1 MYLYVLLGLLGGAGA
16 TYVYLQNY
24 SKNKVGEAHQ
34 KAEEIISKAKQEE
47 SRLMLSAQEK
57 SITVIEAAKK
67 EEQKM
72 REELQ
77 GMLSRL
83 ETRENQLSARHGEVE
98 KEKEK
103 VVSMQQTA
111 QTKLQELADL
121 RVEAI
126 SKLEQ
131 VAKLTREQALEEM
144 YSKIKEQY
152 SGDLSSRMLK
162 LQNENTDVF
171 ERESKKILG
180 TVLQRYAGSHAAETT
195 TTTVPLTSEDMKGRL
210 IGKEGRNIKTIEK
223 LTGCELIIDDTPG
236 AITVSGFSPIRRQI
250 ARLAIELLMADG
262 RIQPARIEETVE
274 EAKKQLAIDIK
285 KAGDEMMYEMGLTGF
300 DPKLVV
306 ILGRLKYRTSYGQN
320 NMMHSLEVAHLS
332 GMIAAELGED
342 VTRAKKAGLL
352 HDIGKAI
359 DHENEGGH
367 PELGLALLRKFGID
381 EEIAYCCIAHHED
394 NPKTLLGCIVK
405 AADALSAARPG
416 ARKGTYESYIKRLEG
431 LEKIA
436 NSFPGVEKT
445 FAISAGREVRVFV
458 HPGSVDDFGA
468 HNLARDIA
476 HKIEQE
482 LQYPGE
488 IRVTVIREQR
498 VVELAR

>member
-1 MYLYVLLGLLGGAGA
+1 MYLYVLLGLLGGASA
-16 TYVYLQNY
+16 TYIYLQNY

-83 ETRENQLSARHGEVE
+83 ETRENQLSTRHSEVE

-103 VVSMQQTA
+103 VMSMQQTA

-144 YSKIKEQY
+144 YTKIKEQY

-300 DPKLVV
+300 DPKLVL